1 MHGDQLKI
9 LPETESTV
17 NQCLV
22 YLLILRQGPS
32 CSRLRVV
39 ACKYVESKT
48 QRVSTVTGYSGAEN
62 GYALLAANGLRT
74 VQFTLYRRNGFWKR
88 LWDDSLPELI
98 HVASVKLKADGQPT
112 LDFVV
117 GH

>member
-1 MHGDQLKI
+1 VFK
-9 LPETESTV
+9 TEG
-17 NQCLV
+17 L
-22 YLLILRQGPS
+22 
-32 CSRLRVV
+32 

-62 GYALLAANGLRT
+62 GYALLAGMAENSAIH
-74 VQFTLYRRNGFWKR
+74 LYRRNGFWKR